1 MRNGPIIQ
9 LPFRT
14 TLPGDA
20 RQTKYDVMLTHP
32 ETNVV
37 DDLNDSR
44 CIDAT
49 TQTIDSIL
57 SNNILDLHL

>member
-37 DDLNDSR
+37 DDLNDSGVL
-44 CIDAT
+44 
-49 TQTIDSIL
+49 TQQHRLLIQYYQIIS
-57 SNNILDLHL
+57 